1 MDDIS
6 AGLDHALLPMAAKI
20 GGRIM
25 VVDDDEKS
33 RRLLADLLSA
43 DGYTVQAV
51 ADGIEAL
58 QLAAAFKPE
67 TILLDVMM
75 PKLDGVE
82 VCRRLKADPVTAS
95 IPILL
100 VTALHERD
108 DRLKGI
114 QAGAND
120 FLTKPIDADEIR
132 LRVKNAVFTKRLYDK
147 IQDAAAILRGLENLR
162 EILALTH

>member
-1 MDDIS
+1 MDDNLATLKS
-6 AGLDHALLPMAAKI
+6 APLQAAAQT

-25 VVDDDEKS
+25 VVDDEEKN
-33 RRLLADLLSA
+33 RRLLADLLST
-43 DGYTVQAV
+43 DGYTVQTA
-51 ADGIEAL
+51 ADGMEAL
-58 QLAAAFKPE
+58 QLVPGFKPE

-75 PKLDGVE
+75 PQLDGVE
-82 VCRRLKADPVTAS
+82 VCRRLKTDPLTAS

-100 VTALHERD
+100 VTALRERA